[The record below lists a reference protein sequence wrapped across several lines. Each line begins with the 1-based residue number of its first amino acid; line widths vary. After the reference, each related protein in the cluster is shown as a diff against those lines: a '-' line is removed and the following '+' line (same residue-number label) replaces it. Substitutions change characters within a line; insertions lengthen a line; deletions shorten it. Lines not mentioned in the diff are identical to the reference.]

1 MADARPLGLVRRPRK
16 RAHGER
22 QAVRCRA
29 AHCTLQHQGLLN
41 KRKDQIAFKRLSFTQ
56 IFKVEPSSS
65 IQYGT
70 PENAADK
77 PDGLAVLGIFIEV
90 GFVILVDLF
99 VMTVSYPR

>member
-1 MADARPLGLVRRPRK
+1 MAF
-16 RAHGER
+16 
-22 QAVRCRA
+22 QY
-29 AHCTLQHQGLLN
+29 
-41 KRKDQIAFKRLSFTQ
+41 FSFTR

-99 VMTVSYPR
+99 VMAISYPR